1 MCPPSGPA
9 GLSAAVYAASEGL
22 STLLLE
28 REAFGGQAGSSSL
41 IRNCLGFPRGV
52 SGASLATRAFEQA
65 WSFGAILSL
74 AGPVTGLERA
84 AGGFTLLL
92 AGGQVSHVRT
102 WRATPGR

>member
-1 MCPPSGPA
+1 M
-9 GLSAAVYAASEGL
+9 